1 MKVVIVGAGAVGFQL
16 ARQLIAENRDVVLIE
31 KDNAVADYAASRL
44 DCMVIR
50 EAGNN
55 IDTLRRAGTETADFF
70 LSVTDSDEVNLI
82 ACGLAASEFQRPYR
96 IARVRNI
103 DYTRSRFAER
113 NFLGIDF
120 IVNPEIEAAN
130 AILRSIERGAM
141 SDVMLFEQGNV
152 QMRNVTVTRGSY
164 FLGKTLQQASMEAD
178 FDFLVAAVLRDNDYL
193 IPTGDTVIHEGDI
206 LYIVASESNFERLFQ
221 RLGKEKRALRRIV
234 LVGGGRIGRL
244 VVRGI
249 LDSQKKP
256 PQAGMR
262 RRLLHRLSAGARQ
275 SIKIVERDSTKTG
288 KLNEEFPEAL
298 VINADISDEGI
309 FEEEHFANSDLVI
322 ATTESQELN
331 MVTAIYAK
339 TLGIRRSVVLVNKA
353 NYTKIAAN
361 LGIDVAVSLKSAV
374 VSSLLKL
381 IRRGRIKSL
390 HTISDGKLEV
400 LEFEVDG
407 RSRAADKSIR
417 ELKLPGNSLVVS
429 LAREGKHIIPR
440 GDDRIE
446 AEDHVV
452 VIVKKDYVDRV
463 QEYFNVA

>member
-31 KDNAVADYAASRL
+31 KDSGKAEYAANRL
-44 DCMVIR
+44 DCMVIQDV
-50 EAGNN
+50 GNN
-55 IDTLRRAGTETADFF
+55 LDVLRRAGTETADFF

-82 ACGLAASEFQRPYR
+82 ACGLAASEFDRPYR

-103 DYTRSRFAER
+103 DYTRTRISEKS
-113 NFLGIDF
+113 FLGIDY

-152 QMRNVTVTRGSY
+152 QMRNITVNRGSY

-178 FDFLVAAVLRDNDYL
+178 FDFLVAAVLRENDYI
-193 IPTGDTVIHEGDI
+193 IPTGDTVIHEGDV
-206 LYIVASESNFERLFQ
+206 LYIVANEASFERLFE
-221 RLGKEKRALRRIV
+221 RLGKEKRALRKIV
-234 LVGGGRIGRL
+234 LVGGGRIGGL

-249 LDSQKKP
+249 LESQKNP
-256 PQAGMR
+256 PKAGV
-262 RRLLHRLSAGARQ
+262 RRLLHRLSAGTRQ
-275 SIKIVERDSTKTG
+275 SIKVVERDYQKAKQLSDQ
-288 KLNEEFPEAL
+288 FPEAL

-322 ATTESQELN
+322 ATTENQELN
-331 MVTAIYAK
+331 IVTAVYAK
-339 TLGIRRSVVLVNKA
+339 TLGIKRSVVLVNKA
-353 NYTKIAAN
+353 NYTKIASN
-361 LGIDVAVSLKSAV
+361 LDIDVAVSLKSAV
-374 VSSLLKL
+374 VSSILKL

-400 LEFEVDG
+400 LEFEVDA
-407 RSRAADKSIR
+407 RSRASEKSIR

-429 LAREGKHIIPR
+429 LARDGKNIIPR

-446 AEDHVV
+446 ADDHVV
-452 VIVKKDYVDRV
+452 VIVKKDFVDRV
-463 QEYFNVA
+463 QDYFSAA

>member
-16 ARQLIAENRDVVLIE
+16 ARQLIAESRDVVLIE
-31 KDNAVADYAASRL
+31 KDPAKADHAANRL
-44 DCMVIR
+44 DCMVIQDV
-50 EAGNN
+50 GNN
-55 IDTLRRAGTETADFF
+55 LDVLRRAGTESADFF

-82 ACGLAASEFQRPYR
+82 ACGLAASEFERPYR

-103 DYTRSRFAER
+103 DYTRTRISEKS
-113 NFLGIDF
+113 FLGIDY

-130 AILRSIERGAM
+130 AILRSIERGAV
-141 SDVMLFEQGNV
+141 SDVMLFEQGDV
-152 QMRNVTVTRGSY
+152 QMRNVTVSRGSY

-178 FDFLVAAVLRDNDYL
+178 FDFLVAAVLRENDYI
-193 IPTGDTVIHEGDI
+193 IPSGDTVIHEGDV
-206 LYIVASESNFERLFQ
+206 LYIAANEANFERLFE
-221 RLGKEKRALRRIV
+221 RLGKEKRALNRMV
-234 LVGGGRIGRL
+234 LVGGGRIGNL

-256 PQAGMR
+256 RPGVR
-262 RRLLHRLSAGARQ
+262 KLLHRLSTASKQ
-275 SIKIVERDSTKTG
+275 SIKVVERDYHKSKQ
-288 KLNEEFPEAL
+288 LAEQFPEAL
-298 VINADISDEGI
+298 VINADIADEGI

-322 ATTESQELN
+322 ATTENQELN
-331 MVTAIYAK
+331 IVTAIYAK
-339 TLGIRRSVVLVNKA
+339 TLGIKRSVVLVNKA

-374 VSSLLKL
+374 VSSILKL

-400 LEFEVDG
+400 LEFEVDAS
-407 RSRAADKSIR
+407 SRAADTSIR

-429 LAREGKHIIPR
+429 RSRGGKHIIPR

-446 AEDHVV
+446 ADDHVV
-452 VIVKKDYVDRV
+452 VIVKKDFVDRV
-463 QEYFNVA
+463 QNYFSVA